1 MTASQRGGEPMGSS
15 EFPRF
20 DLDGQVV
27 LVTAAA
33 RGLGRACALAC
44 AHAGADIALGLRD
57 KKADGG
63 LAAEIEK
70 LGRRVLPLQM
80 DVTDLGQIKSAVAT
94 AHEHFGKIDVLV
106 NNAGIGPENL
116 AENVVEADFDAT
128 VAVNL
133 KGTFFVSQAVG
144 RLMIERRY
152 GRIINMSSQAGSTVL
167 KGEPIYCMSKAAI
180 DHLTR
185 CLAHEWG
192 PHNITVNAVAPTFI
206 WTDGTRPA
214 LSDPAFLQQAIGRIP
229 LGRIGEP
236 MEVAG
241 AVVFLAS
248 PAASLV
254 NGAVLLVD
262 GGWTTT

>member
-1 MTASQRGGEPMGSS
+1 MAAGSK

-20 DLDGQVV
+20 DLGGQIV

-33 RGLGRACALAC
+33 RGIGRACALAC

-57 KKADGG
+57 LASGG
-63 LAAEIEK
+63 SLVTAIEK

-80 DVTDLGQIKSAVAT
+80 DVTRLDQIGDAVTKALD
-94 AHEHFGKIDVLV
+94 HFGRIDVLV

-116 AENVVEADFDAT
+116 AENVTEADFDACLD
-128 VAVNL
+128 VNL
-133 KGTFFVSQAVG
+133 KGTFFTAQTVG
-144 RLMIERRY
+144 RAMIERRY
-152 GRIINMSSQAGSTVL
+152 GRIINMSSQAGSVAL
-167 KGEPIYCMSKAAI
+167 RGEPIYCMSKAAI

-185 CLAHEWG
+185 CLANEWG
-192 PHNITVNAVAPTFI
+192 RYNITVNAVAPTFI

-214 LSDPAFLQQAIGRIP
+214 LSDPAFLQQTIDKIP

-236 MEVAG
+236 REVAG

-254 NGAVLLVD
+254 NGTILLVD
-262 GGWTTT
+262 GGWCTT

>member
-1 MTASQRGGEPMGSS
+1 MTTGSS

-20 DLDGQVV
+20 DLGGQVV

-44 AHAGADIALGLRD
+44 AHAGADVAVGLRD
-57 KKADGG
+57 KASG
-63 LAAEIEK
+63 AALIAAIKK
-70 LGRRVLPLQM
+70 LGRRALPLQM
-80 DVTDLGQIKSAVAT
+80 DVSDTGQIASAVAE
-94 AHEHFGKIDVLV
+94 ANKHFGRIDVLV

-116 AENVVEADFDAT
+116 AENVTEGDFDAT
-128 VAVNL
+128 LAVNL
-133 KGTFFVSQAVG
+133 KGTFFTAQAVG
-144 RLMIERRY
+144 KLMIERRY
-152 GRIINMSSQAGSTVL
+152 GRIINMSSQAGSVAL
-167 KGEPIYCMSKAAI
+167 KGEPIYCMTKAAI

-192 PHNITVNAVAPTFI
+192 PYNVTVNAVAPTFI

-214 LSDPAFLQQAIGRIP
+214 LSDPEFLKQTVARIP

-236 MEVAG
+236 KDVAG

-248 PAASLV
+248 PAASLI
-254 NGAVLLVD
+254 NGTILRVD
-262 GGWTTT
+262 GGWCAT

>member
-1 MTASQRGGEPMGSS
+1 MAGEASD
-15 EFPRF
+15 FPRF
-20 DLDGQVV
+20 DLKDQVV

-57 KKADGG
+57 TSADGG
-63 LAAEIEK
+63 TVAEVEK

-80 DVTDLGQIKSAVAT
+80 DVSRMDQIQSAVAE
-94 AHEHFGKIDVLV
+94 AHRHFGRIDVLV
-106 NNAGIGPENL
+106 NNAGIAPENL

-128 VAVNL
+128 LAVNL
-133 KGTFFVSQAVG
+133 KGTFFTSQAVG
-144 RLMIERRY
+144 RLMIARRY
-152 GRIINMSSQAGSTVL
+152 GRIINMSSQAGSTAL
-167 KGEPIYCMSKAAI
+167 KGEPIYCMTKAGI
-180 DHLTR
+180 NHLTR
-185 CLAHEWG
+185 CLANEWG
-192 PHNITVNAVAPTFI
+192 PYNVTVNAVAPTFI

-214 LSDPAFLQQAIGRIP
+214 LSDPGFLQQTIGRIP

-236 MEVAG
+236 REVAG

-254 NGAVLLVD
+254 NGAILLVD